1 MDHERIVLGSM
12 MLNATVIDDATEVLT
27 GADFADQR
35 HEVIFDAIVHLA
47 SSGKPTDS
55 LAVADR
61 LRSLGVKFDAA
72 YLHECVQ
79 SVSVTQSCG
88 YYAEQVKAAATIRRV
103 VATGHALIELG
114 THADPDPLDILNT
127 ARARLDALIVDDADD
142 THESS
147 VYAAIQSL
155 DEPLGVP
162 TPWESLDR
170 IVAGWGP
177 GMLYIVGAR
186 PGVGKAL
193 ALDTPLP
200 TPTGWT
206 TMGEVRVGDYVI
218 GMDGRPCR
226 VSFATEVQHDRKC
239 FEVTFDDGSKI
250 IADAEHLWLTET
262 RSARRAAT
270 PPKGYVYKRSSP
282 YSRDQRSKSEK
293 SSVKTTVEIRSTL
306 RVGSDGRLNHAVPTT
321 EPIETPAADLPVD
334 PWLLGYWLGDGTSRC
349 GELTVS
355 DDDVAYVRGRV
366 LASGSTLHDAKSW
379 QRRPGAN
386 CATYGVDSYP
396 ADRSG
401 GRCTRDPRSLA
412 ARLSLAGVLG
422 NKHIPAAYLRA
433 STEQRLALM
442 RGLIDSDGTVGRG
455 GRVSFD
461 VTSERL
467 ADGFYE
473 LAVSLGIKAFR
484 SSRMVKGRN
493 GAQVTCHRIGFTT
506 PLAVAGLP
514 RKAMRLPTSTR
525 STTTK
530 RMIVSV
536 EPVPSVPVR
545 CIQVDNSDHMYLAG
559 RSMIPTHNTVFG
571 IGVLLDMAR
580 RGKTAV
586 MVSLEMPKSELYL
599 RMLSTAGVPGDRIMH
614 RRLDKEDHARMAKA
628 AAAISLLPIV
638 VDDRSALSLAQI
650 RAKVKGVQRTRD
662 VGVVVVDYL
671 GLVKPPGDVP
681 RNDRRV
687 QVDAI
692 AQGLKELARDLRVPV
707 VALAQLNRGIEGR
720 AVKVPTLADLRESG
734 GIEAAADVAILLHR
748 DHEESPEELQVSIP
762 KNRHGPQGQFRL
774 AFRGQF
780 SRIDDHHRAW
790 QDTA

>member
-27 GADFADQR
+27 GTDFADQR

-61 LRSLGVKFDAA
+61 LHSLGVKFDAA

-114 THADPDPLDILNT
+114 THADPDPLDILNA

-186 PGVGKAL
+186 PGVGK
-193 ALDTPLP
+193 
-200 TPTGWT
+200 
-206 TMGEVRVGDYVI
+206 
-218 GMDGRPCR
+218 
-226 VSFATEVQHDRKC
+226 
-239 FEVTFDDGSKI
+239 
-250 IADAEHLWLTET
+250 
-262 RSARRAAT
+262 
-270 PPKGYVYKRSSP
+270 
-282 YSRDQRSKSEK
+282 
-293 SSVKTTVEIRSTL
+293 
-306 RVGSDGRLNHAVPTT
+306 
-321 EPIETPAADLPVD
+321 
-334 PWLLGYWLGDGTSRC
+334 
-349 GELTVS
+349 
-355 DDDVAYVRGRV
+355 
-366 LASGSTLHDAKSW
+366 
-379 QRRPGAN
+379 
-386 CATYGVDSYP
+386 
-396 ADRSG
+396 
-401 GRCTRDPRSLA
+401 
-412 ARLSLAGVLG
+412 
-422 NKHIPAAYLRA
+422 
-433 STEQRLALM
+433 
-442 RGLIDSDGTVGRG
+442 
-455 GRVSFD
+455 
-461 VTSERL
+461 
-467 ADGFYE
+467 
-473 LAVSLGIKAFR
+473 
-484 SSRMVKGRN
+484 
-493 GAQVTCHRIGFTT
+493 
-506 PLAVAGLP
+506 
-514 RKAMRLPTSTR
+514 
-525 STTTK
+525 
-530 RMIVSV
+530 
-536 EPVPSVPVR
+536 
-545 CIQVDNSDHMYLAG
+545 
-559 RSMIPTHNTVFG
+559 TVFG

-692 AQGLKELARDLRVPV
+692 TQGLKELARDLRVPV